1 MNKKGNDKSGPYWYS
16 RAGMSDVHKV
26 NATYMVEQR
35 EADRKARMS
44 KYCTTHKD
52 FMDYL
57 DRHPHTEPV
66 PPSDDVFNGV
76 TDLGVTKPAGKD
88 YYEEL
93 HKEVKNSWESE
104 ITKSLN
110 RAILPDGHPDKLD
123 IVVEK
128 VH

>member
-1 MNKKGNDKSGPYWYS
+1 MSKKVNDKSGNYWYS
-16 RAGMSDVHKV
+16 HAGMSDVRKV
-26 NATYMVEQR
+26 NSAYMVEQR
-35 EADRKARMS
+35 KADRKARLS
-44 KYCTTHKD
+44 KYGATHKD
-52 FMDYL
+52 FVDYL

-66 PPSDDVFNGV
+66 PPSDDIFNGV

-93 HKEVKNSWESE
+93 HKEVKNAWESE
-104 ITKSLN
+104 ITKSLK
-110 RAILPDGHPDKLD
+110 RAILPDGHPRKLN